1 MNYLL
6 FINVLC
12 VWKRS
17 PEAER
22 QPYITEFNTEYVE
35 QYLKEER
42 QQELEV
48 NLLSYFSI
56 AYNCSP
62 LKGQSRNGPFQSR
75 QCGAVLSGQG
85 A

>member
-6 FINVLC
+6 FINALC

-56 AYNCSP
+56 SYNENIILGCKFKTK
-62 LKGQSRNGPFQSR
+62 LH
-75 QCGAVLSGQG
+75 
-85 A
+85 